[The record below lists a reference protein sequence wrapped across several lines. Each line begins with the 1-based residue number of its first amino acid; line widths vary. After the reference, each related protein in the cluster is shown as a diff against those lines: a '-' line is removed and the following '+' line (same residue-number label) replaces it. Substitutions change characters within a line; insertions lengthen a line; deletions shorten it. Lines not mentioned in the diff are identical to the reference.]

1 MASSSKAGGTRK
13 TKIIARIFDARWN
26 ADTKTLSGE
35 IVTFEDIAES
45 IQGYNQNVSPAE
57 RIGRGNIYAFFKDFI
72 RNLEPANRNWP
83 PSVLERG
90 FTGQQLTGGGQTLS
104 VSYPCCRARLRLFR
118 EAGYTATRRMR
129 QLRVFGFKALASR
142 LR

>member
-57 RIGRGNIYAFFKDFI
+57 RIGRGRGNIYAFFKDFI
-72 RNLEPANRNWP
+72 RNLERANRNWP

-90 FTGQQLTGGGQTLS
+90 FTGQQLTGGGKRFPFRTL
-104 VSYPCCRARLRLFR
+104 A
-118 EAGYTATRRMR
+118 AGPD
-129 QLRVFGFKALASR
+129 
-142 LR
+142 